1 LTTEGFALEKITPAA
16 GAAPADIPSQHS
28 LLRTTPDPL
37 TADEGRPDPFADHP
51 VLGPQFHGAGALG
64 SGHGPTAGAQH
75 GSL

>member
-37 TADEGRPDPFADHP
+37 TADEG
-51 VLGPQFHGAGALG
+51 VLIRLRITLFWGPN
-64 SGHGPTAGAQH
+64 STARH
-75 GSL
+75 Y